1 MFDYYSRQNLLS
13 IDKPICLLGFFGSRV
28 PEIAVALSQFSG
40 TSVIDLERQ
49 VEHHVGMRIQHFR
62 KKHSENELLQKEYTC
77 LAKAI
82 PPSSRPLI
90 VFTRPQ
96 SFLYEPIQKLLLK
109 RSHCI
114 YLKQGVFVV
123 FSQILN
129 LLEREEQHRDIEIP
143 TSDPKSI
150 HHISQLMK
158 EYEKSFSKVH
168 RTIDIEQKHPF
179 EVAQEL
185 FSEFSK

>member
-1 MFDYYSRQNLLS
+1 MFLW
-13 IDKPICLLGFFGSRV
+13 FFH
-28 PEIAVALSQFSG
+28 
-40 TSVIDLERQ
+40 T
-49 VEHHVGMRIQHFR
+49 
-62 KKHSENELLQKEYTC
+62 
-77 LAKAI
+77 
-82 PPSSRPLI
+82 
-90 VFTRPQ
+90 
-96 SFLYEPIQKLLLK
+96 
-109 RSHCI
+109 
-114 YLKQGVFVV
+114 
-123 FSQILN
+123 ILN

-185 FSEFSK
+185 FR

>member
-28 PEIAVALSQFSG
+28 PEIAIALSQFSG

-123 FSQILN
+123 SQKDRYPDDLDVPKQRLNNDHLRYRLGIL
-129 LLEREEQHRDIEIP
+129 QG
-143 TSDPKSI
+143 TWC
-150 HHISQLMK
+150 
-158 EYEKSFSKVH
+158 
-168 RTIDIEQKHPF
+168 
-179 EVAQEL
+179 
-185 FSEFSK
+185 

>member
-13 IDKPICLLGFFGSRV
+13 IDKPICLLGFFGSRI

-40 TSVIDLERQ
+40 TSVVDLERQ
-49 VEHHVGMRIQHFR
+49 VEHHIGMRIQHFR
-62 KKHSENELLQKEYTC
+62 KKHSENELLRKEHTC
-77 LAKAI
+77 LEKAL

-96 SFLYEPIQKLLLK
+96 SFLYEPIQKILLK

-114 YLKQGVFVV
+114 YLKQGIFVV

-129 LLEREEQHRDIEIP
+129 MLERQEQNRDFAIP

-150 HHISQLMK
+150 QQISRLMK
-158 EYEKSFSKVH
+158 EYEESFAKVH
-168 RTIDIEQKHPF
+168 RLIDIEQKHPF